1 MKSAERIA
9 EMEAGMAALRAD
21 NDALRAQVQTIPA
34 LQAQIA
40 ELLAQVQQLQARLAK
55 DSHNR
60 SKPPASDPLG
70 RKRPRSQRRRSG
82 KKPGGQLGHRGETLH
97 LVATPDAL
105 LAHRPTVCTACPA
118 LLDETVPVAGYE
130 RRPGYDLPPVR
141 LVVREH
147 RALQVRCPACDQVR
161 VGALPAEA
169 PSRAQY
175 GPRLRALAVYLVE
188 QQLIPYARV
197 RERFAELVGAAV
209 SLGTLTRWVQ
219 QGAQTLRPVEDA
231 IKAALARAPV
241 LHRDETGVRRAGTL
255 AWAPVAST
263 GRLTHS
269 AIQAQRGS
277 AATDAILPG
286 YRGVS
291 VQDGG
296 KPYRAYT
303 NCRHALCNIHH
314 LRELTFL
321 EEEYHQAWAKDLKG
335 LLLAM
340 KAAVEQARTRGAPAL
355 PNVERRAFVARYH
368 HLLAAGLAA
377 NPPPERPPGQRGR
390 VKQSPARNLLERLM
404 LGKDEV
410 LAFLHDLTIPFDNHQ
425 AEQDLRMLTVQ
436 QKIAGSFRADSGSE
450 AFARIR
456 GYCASLRKQGVALLA
471 ALETVFIGQPLYP
484 ALD

>member
-1 MKSAERIA
+1 MTPDERIA
-9 EMEAGMAALRAD
+9 ELEAEIA
-21 NDALRAQVQTIPA
+21 A
-34 LQAQIA
+34 LQAQIQD
-40 ELLAQVQQLQARLAK
+40 LVAQNQQLRARLANAAK
-55 DSHNR
+55 DSHNS
-60 SKPPASDPLG
+60 SKPPSSDPLA

-118 LLDETVPVAGYE
+118 PLDETVPVAGYE

-197 RERFAELVGAAV
+197 PERFAELVGPAV
-209 SLGTLTRWVQ
+209 SLGTLTRWVR
-219 QGAQTLRPVEDA
+219 QGAQTLRPVEDP
-231 IKAALARAPV
+231 IKAALPRAPV
-241 LHRDETGVRRAGTL
+241 RHRDETGVRRAGTL

-335 LLLAM
+335 LLL
-340 KAAVEQARTRGAPAL
+340 
-355 PNVERRAFVARYH
+355 
-368 HLLAAGLAA
+368 
-377 NPPPERPPGQRGR
+377 
-390 VKQSPARNLLERLM
+390 
-404 LGKDEV
+404 
-410 LAFLHDLTIPFDNHQ
+410 PFN
-425 AEQDLRMLTVQ
+425 
-436 QKIAGSFRADSGSE
+436 
-450 AFARIR
+450 
-456 GYCASLRKQGVALLA
+456 A
-471 ALETVFIGQPLYP
+471 ALDPTRP
-484 ALD
+484 